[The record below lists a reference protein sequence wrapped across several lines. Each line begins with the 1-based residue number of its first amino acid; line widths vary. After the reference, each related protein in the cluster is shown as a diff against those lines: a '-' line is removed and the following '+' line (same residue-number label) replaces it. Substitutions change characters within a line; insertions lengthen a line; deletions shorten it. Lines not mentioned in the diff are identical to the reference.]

1 MDEFL
6 NMNELQFVLTNDE
19 KALQN
24 SSVIN
29 VLI

>member
-6 NMNELQFVLTNDE
+6 NMKELQFVLTNDQ
-19 KALQN
+19 KSLQN

-29 VLI
+29 VLK